1 MSEKKPRSAQS
12 VSDMVRSLGLVGLFV
27 GILATFVWLTRLESE
42 QVLREVDWQSIA
54 VGAQTRTELP
64 TLGPVGLDKSWVAT
78 SARLEKVGDSEVWR
92 VGVVSPTTEFLSV
105 IVSKTDVKRLIKTY
119 VNIES
124 EEESSRVI
132 GSKTYQ
138 AIEDAENKVLYISE
152 SGINTLIY
160 STANWDEITKFV
172 ESLKHPRNSY
182 SSSSSSSVSSSNLS

>member
-119 VNIES
+119 AKIES

-132 GSKTYQ
+132 GSKTYK

-172 ESLKHPRNSY
+172 ESLKTPKK
-182 SSSSSSSVSSSNLS
+182 